1 MLFSSLLLKKAL
13 FTMLDPDPGYEAWTT
28 AEGLD
33 GETDFHIAD
42 SPFMYTNGW
51 DFVGVRLLKYIYEVS
66 ALTDSSRSRF
76 GIDQSKYLPDGV
88 SRGGTPFGG
97 DAPGANGAGGDN
109 DKNMFG
115 EPI

>member
-1 MLFSSLLLKKAL
+1 MLLSALFGKSLL
-13 FTMLDPDPGYEAWTT
+13 TMLAPDPEYEAWTT
-28 AEGLD
+28 ADGLD
-33 GETDFHIAD
+33 GETDFHIFD

-51 DFVGVRLLKYIYEVS
+51 DFVGVRFVGPLHFIFCPL
-66 ALTDSSRSRF
+66 SSNCF
-76 GIDQSKYLPDGV
+76 TIVLQSKYLPDGV

-97 DAPGANGAGGDN
+97 DAPGADGAGGDK